1 MGRPTKSVHEKRIE
15 TLALR
20 LTTAEKSHIEQQ
32 AAVSGLSL
40 AKYCRKLIL
49 KSRFNGVAEGSN
61 TQLLYEL
68 NKLGL
73 ELADL
78 KRASVQGC
86 DPSRVETL
94 LDKLETTLDE
104 VAINGA

>member
-1 MGRPTKSVHEKRIE
+1 MGRPKKSVHEKRIE

-32 AAVSGLSL
+32 AAVSGMSL
-40 AKYCRKLIL
+40 ANYCRKLIL
-49 KSRFNGVAEGSN
+49 KSRFNGAAIGGN

-73 ELADL
+73 ELSDL
-78 KRASVQGC
+78 KRISAQGC
-86 DPSRVETL
+86 DPSRIEML
-94 LDKLETTLDE
+94 LDKLESTLDE